1 MVKFTLAAVR
11 SFLLR
16 HRFAVVRA
24 YRVPCGCFGR
34 HATVWDCRVSKRPG
48 KLLAWTVP
56 LVATRVKCGTYALPF
71 DCREL

>member
-11 SFLLR
+11 SFLRR
-16 HRFAVVRA
+16 HRFVSVRS

-34 HATVWDCRVSKRPG
+34 HATVWDCRVLKRPG
-48 KLLAWTVP
+48 QLIACCVP
-56 LVATRVKCGTYALPF
+56 LVATRAKCGTYALPF

>member
-1 MVKFTLAAVR
+1 MLKFTLAAVR

-16 HRFAVVRA
+16 HRFVSVRF

-34 HATVWDCRVSKRPG
+34 HATVWDCRVSKRPLQ
-48 KLLAWTVP
+48 LLAGCVP
-56 LVATRVKCGTYALPF
+56 LVATRAKCGTYALPF